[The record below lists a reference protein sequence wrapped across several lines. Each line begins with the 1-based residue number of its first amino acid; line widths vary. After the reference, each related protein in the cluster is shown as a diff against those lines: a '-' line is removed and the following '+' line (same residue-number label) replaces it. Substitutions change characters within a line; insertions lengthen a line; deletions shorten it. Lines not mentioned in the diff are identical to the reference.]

1 MSMHLCITKM
11 CFRLNEETRKM
22 ERELLFWNIP
32 VGVFQSMCTPACAI
46 SSSALAKKHYI
57 AAKKC
62 YDRKRLQGIVDYGII
77 EYERGRR
84 PAKATFLGT
93 LYADSPEIKALLY
106 IKPSSYA
113 K

>member
-32 VGVFQSMCTPACAI
+32 TGKFQELCSPACAI
-46 SSSALAKKHYI
+46 SSSVLAKKHYI
-57 AAKKC
+57 AAKRYYERNK
-62 YDRKRLQGIVDYGII
+62 LQGLVDYGVI

-84 PAKATFLGT
+84 PSKAEFLGT
-93 LYADSPEIKALLY
+93 LGADSQVVKERLY
-106 IKPSSYA
+106 IKPTSYDR
-113 K
+113 